1 MADLFDKVNTILPP
15 SLLAKWQLVVASA
28 AVFNTLQNFM
38 TLKLTR
44 RVYNNVSAASVTAL
58 HARTFA
64 VWTLTSA
71 VVRFY
76 AAFHIHEKA
85 IYDMAL
91 FTYLI
96 AFGHFSTELFIFGT
110 ARINPGVLSPVFVST
125 CSLIW
130 MVYQYDFYVQS

>member
-1 MADLFDKVNTILPP
+1 MSAILDSIIAFLPD
-15 SLLAKWQLVVASA
+15 SLLGKWQLLVASA
-28 AVFNTLQNFM
+28 AVFNTVQNFM

-44 RVYNNVSAASVTAL
+44 RIYNNVPSASVTAL
-58 HARTFA
+58 QARTFA

-91 FTYLI
+91 LTYLI
-96 AFGHFSTELFIFGT
+96 AFGHFSTEWFVFRT

-125 CSLIW
+125 LSLIW
-130 MVYQYDFYVQS
+130 MINQYDFYVRS